1 MFPYHFTLSI
11 LSIEIIQKFLLH
23 AQSKVK
29 IKFLENLPFT
39 MSKINLECFNKVAL
53 SNFTSLVW
61 EVKVTF
67 PEF

>member
-29 IKFLENLPFT
+29 IKFLKIKLPFKFH
-39 MSKINLECFNKVAL
+39 MVIV
-53 SNFTSLVW
+53 
-61 EVKVTF
+61 
-67 PEF
+67 